1 MATQDP
7 HGGAGPA
14 GAAEVPEE
22 ASAPAPETG
31 QDDGLAAELARVT
44 AERAEYLDALQR
56 LKAEFDNYRK
66 RTERDRQQASQAAV
80 AGLVRELLPVVDNL
94 ERAIAALGQEGAS
107 IAAGVEMVRVQ
118 LADLLAARGVSEI
131 PAHGAPFDPTVHEA
145 VAMHP
150 TADHPEGTVI
160 EVVQKG
166 YTHGDAVVRPVRVVV
181 AERPADG

>member
-1 MATQDP
+1 MATHDP
-7 HGGAGPA
+7 HSGAGPA
-14 GAAEVPEE
+14 GAAEAPEE
-22 ASAPAPETG
+22 APAARQPEE
-31 QDDGLAAELARVT
+31 DAGLAAELARVS

-94 ERAIAALGQEGAS
+94 ERAVGALGEDGAS

-131 PAHGAPFDPTVHEA
+131 PAHGAAFDPTVHEA
-145 VAMHP
+145 VATHP

-166 YTHGDAVVRPVRVVV
+166 YTHGDAVIRPVRVVV